1 MKIAYCTAYG
11 GPEVVELRE
20 VDPPRPGRGEV
31 LVRVRA
37 TTVSIADS
45 RLRRAD
51 PALTR
56 LINGLVR
63 PRKWAALG
71 GVFAGEVAAAGP
83 GAARFAV
90 GERVFG
96 TTGMTLGAHA
106 EYVCVKESDAITRL
120 PDNLSYAEGAALPF
134 GGLSSHFFLSRAK
147 LQAGQ
152 KVLIYG
158 ASGSLGV
165 AAVQLAREAGAVVAG
180 VCSAANIAL
189 VKSLGATRV
198 FDYAT
203 ENFAESGERFDVI
216 YDTVGKSDFSDCL
229 KALEPRG
236 VYLRAVHMTPGPVLR
251 GLWTGLVSKKRV
263 LGGMATEQQA
273 DLEFLRDL
281 AAAGRLKPVI
291 DRTYRLEEIV
301 EAHRYVDGGH
311 KRGDVV
317 VTIEQFAS

>member
-20 VDPPRPGRGEV
+20 VDPPAPGSGEV

-37 TTVSIADS
+37 TTVSSADS

-56 LINGLVR
+56 LINGLLR
-63 PRKWAALG
+63 PRLWAVLG
-71 GVFAGEVAAAGP
+71 GVFAGEVAAIGP
-83 GAARFAV
+83 RVTRFQP

-96 TTGMTLGAHA
+96 TTGLSLGAHA
-106 EYVCVKESDAITRL
+106 EYVCVKENDAITRL
-120 PDNLSYAEGAALPF
+120 PDNLSYADGAALPF

-147 LQAGQ
+147 LQAGR

-203 ENFAESGERFDVI
+203 ENFAESGERFDVV
-216 YDTVGKSDFSDCL
+216 YDTVGKSDFSNCL

-263 LGGMATEQQA
+263 LGGTATERPA
-273 DLEFLRDL
+273 DLEYLRDL

-291 DRTYRLEEIV
+291 DRTYRFEEIV

-311 KRGDVV
+311 KRGDVT
-317 VTIEQFAS
+317 VTIG